1 MKQKIISRE
10 YKVMLNKEHFV
21 GSQTELLKQAKNFWL
36 VFKESIKDIV
46 FDTDGSLDEVKKQRT
61 IRFYD
66 SADHYLRASS
76 YVFRERVDINLN
88 SGKKGKREVTLKF
101 RHPDRYVSQDRDMS
115 AADAESG
122 KTKFEEDI
130 KLPFRSLYS
139 FSTKQPISDSKS
151 LNKFND
157 INELYPDLENRLKSY
172 QGNITIDV
180 VNNLTAIEK
189 VIGGADFQIGDTPKV
204 EAECALVVWYKNV
217 GKEDR
222 IDINNTPIV
231 VEFSFKY
238 ENEKEEYDG
247 EVALRAYNIFRK
259 LELLE
264 QWIDSHG
271 PTKTQYVYSKEK

>member
-10 YKVMLNKEHFV
+10 YKVMLKKELFV
-21 GSQTELLKQAKNFWL
+21 GAEEKLLEQAKNFWL
-36 VFKESIKDIV
+36 DFKELIKDIV
-46 FDTDGSLDEVKKQRT
+46 FDTDGSLDKIKKQRI

-66 SADHYLRASS
+66 SADHYLRASG
-76 YVFRERVDINLN
+76 YVFRERVGINL
-88 SGKKGKREVTLKF
+88 KTDEKGKREVTLKF

-115 AADAESG
+115 AANTDSG

-157 INELYPDLENRLKSY
+157 INELYPDLENRLKPY
-172 QGNITIDV
+172 QGNTAIEV

-189 VIGGADFQIGDTPKV
+189 VIGKADFQIGDTPKV
-204 EAECALVVWYKNV
+204 EAECALVVWYENV

-222 IDINNTPIV
+222 IDINNTPVV

-247 EVALRAYNIFRK
+247 EVALRAYDIFRK
-259 LELLE
+259 LELLG
-264 QWIDSHG
+264 QWIDSEG
-271 PTKTQYVYSKEK
+271 PTKTEYVYSRQK